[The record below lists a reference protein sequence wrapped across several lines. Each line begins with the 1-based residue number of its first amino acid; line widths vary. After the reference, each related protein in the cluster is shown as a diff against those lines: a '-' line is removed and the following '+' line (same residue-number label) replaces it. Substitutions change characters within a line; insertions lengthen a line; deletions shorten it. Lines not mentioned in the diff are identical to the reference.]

1 MTARS
6 AFMARRGATY
16 RWVAAV
22 LLLVGFVPTVR
33 GMDAG
38 CDVSLTG
45 AQVDYGRLSRA
56 TMEVSASGQ
65 LVLPARMASL
75 RIVCP
80 EPGDM
85 AVRFQGVA
93 VDATT
98 YRFGDRGRFTLRLRD
113 ASLDGA
119 SVEVGQQGREGGE
132 LIRLAD
138 SLPWEPDQV
147 LVPVK
152 DGSALPGRV
161 FTAQIDIDTQMDE
174 RALDVRDTTRVT
186 ATGSVEA
193 LVSGASGTLSLQADV
208 LAGNCKV
215 DVARHITFAPLR
227 STDLDAHGAS
237 TRVPSSREGR
247 LQVLC
252 DAPMPFAF
260 RIMRDERSG
269 TVSIPVDT
277 GVSLL
282 PGELF
287 GLGTTRTGRP
297 IGAYVLRWAAIA
309 TSDQG
314 ELHATRSVD
323 GGRSWMPA
331 GDVVVASHDGSE
343 RHGYARVPGSTTG
356 PIPLTALSVDLD
368 ATIYIAPRSSLVL
381 DEEIEADGLV
391 TFEIIY

>member
-45 AQVDYGRLSRA
+45 AQVDYGRLTRA

-161 FTAQIDIDTQMDE
+161 F
-174 RALDVRDTTRVT
+174 
-186 ATGSVEA
+186 
-193 LVSGASGTLSLQADV
+193 
-208 LAGNCKV
+208 
-215 DVARHITFAPLR
+215 
-227 STDLDAHGAS
+227 
-237 TRVPSSREGR
+237 
-247 LQVLC
+247 
-252 DAPMPFAF
+252 
-260 RIMRDERSG
+260 
-269 TVSIPVDT
+269 
-277 GVSLL
+277 
-282 PGELF
+282 
-287 GLGTTRTGRP
+287 
-297 IGAYVLRWAAIA
+297 
-309 TSDQG
+309 
-314 ELHATRSVD
+314 
-323 GGRSWMPA
+323 
-331 GDVVVASHDGSE
+331 
-343 RHGYARVPGSTTG
+343 
-356 PIPLTALSVDLD
+356 
-368 ATIYIAPRSSLVL
+368 
-381 DEEIEADGLV
+381 
-391 TFEIIY
+391 